1 MKKFH
6 EHFCPCYVVC
16 FVVCF
21 DVQCEYDLLAS
32 PTHCCSMVVS
42 CFLQGGVVL
51 VSHDARLICE
61 AGCELWVVDNKTVTR
76 FEGEFDDYRDS
87 LLEQIEEDA
96 EAAKRKLELKLE
108 KRKQERA
115 EKLIKAKERSDRARL
130 KKQNAASATQ

>member
-1 MKKFH
+1 M
-6 EHFCPCYVVC
+6 
-16 FVVCF
+16 
-21 DVQCEYDLLAS
+21 
-32 PTHCCSMVVS
+32 
-42 CFLQGGVVL
+42 L

-96 EAAKRKLELKLE
+96 EADKRKLELKLE